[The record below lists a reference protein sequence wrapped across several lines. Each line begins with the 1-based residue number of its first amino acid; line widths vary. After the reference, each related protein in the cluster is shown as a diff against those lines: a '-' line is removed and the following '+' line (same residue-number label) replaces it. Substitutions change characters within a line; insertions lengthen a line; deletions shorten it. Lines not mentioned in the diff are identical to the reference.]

1 MSPAPRSWRV
11 LSERNWRVIDRLFVA
26 FLFVGY
32 ELEVTLAER
41 VNGPLWAHLLL
52 GAALALSFLWR
63 RERPLATLGVNI
75 AGAIIGES
83 FLTGPP
89 NLVTGILMLVA
100 AMYSVGAHSE
110 RREALIGLGAGVT
123 AVFVL
128 ATIHDSGDIFWPV
141 TFFCFVPWL
150 AGRTLQNQTRLARE
164 LSEKA
169 DRAEHAREEE
179 ERRSIAEERSR
190 IARELHD
197 VLAHNL
203 SVMVVQAGAARRIA
217 ERDPE
222 GAAQAAELI
231 RSTGRDALAE
241 LRQLFGPVRRGEG
254 EALAGPPTLRR
265 VDRLVARARDAG
277 LKVEARLEG
286 QEVKLPAGVD
296 LTAYRVVQEALTN
309 VIKHAGAGRVRVLVS
324 YEPWE
329 VVVEV
334 EDDGAG
340 PKGNGALA
348 GAGGGHGLVGMR
360 ERVSL
365 YGGAFQAGP
374 RRGGGFAVRA
384 RLPTLERS
392 SSKGAPA

>member
-1 MSPAPRSWRV
+1 MRP
-11 LSERNWRVIDRLFVA
+11 SERNWRVLDRLFVLA
-26 FLFVGY
+26 LLVGF
-32 ELEVTLAER
+32 ELEVLLSDNTT
-41 VNGPLWAHLLL
+41 GPLAAQLLL
-52 GAALALSFLWR
+52 GAVLALSFLWR
-63 RERPLATLGVNI
+63 RDRPLATLAVNLG
-75 AGAIIGES
+75 GAILGEA

-89 NLVTGILMLVA
+89 NLVTGILMLVS

-110 RREALIGLGAGVT
+110 RRGALFGLGLGVT

-128 ATIHDSGDIFWPV
+128 AAFHDSGDIFWPV
-141 TFFCFVPWL
+141 TFFCIVPWL
-150 AGRTLQNQTRLARE
+150 VGRTLQNQTRLARE

-217 ERDPE
+217 ERDPDA
-222 GAAQAAELI
+222 AAQAAELI

-254 EALAGPPTLRR
+254 ESLAGPPTLRR

-286 QEVKLPAGVD
+286 KEVSLPAGVD
-296 LTAYRVVQEALTN
+296 LTAYRVIQEGLTN
-309 VIKHAGAGRVRVLVS
+309 VIKHAGAGRATVLVS

-334 EDDGAG
+334 EDDGVG
-340 PKGNGALA
+340 SKGNGALA

-360 ERVSL
+360 ERVEL

-374 RRGGGFAVRA
+374 RRSGGFAVRA
-384 RLPTLERS
+384 RLPTLDRSARERT
-392 SSKGAPA
+392 PA

>member
-1 MSPAPRSWRV
+1 VKSTGRSWRF
-11 LSERNWRVIDRLFVA
+11 LSERDWRVIDRLFVA

-32 ELEVTLAER
+32 AIEVSLADR
-41 VNGPLWAHLLL
+41 VAGPLWAHLVL
-52 GAALALSFLWR
+52 GVVLALSFLWR
-63 RERPLATLGVNI
+63 RERPLVTLVVNL
-75 AGAIIGES
+75 AGAALAES
-83 FLTGPP
+83 FMTGPP
-89 NLVTGILMLVA
+89 DLVAGILMLVS
-100 AMYSVGAHSE
+100 AMYAVGAHSE
-110 RREALIGLGAGVT
+110 RREALIGLGLGVA
-123 AVFVL
+123 AVFLL
-128 ATIHDSGDIFWPV
+128 AALHDTGDIFWPV
-141 TFFCFVPWL
+141 TFFCFLPGL

-164 LSEKA
+164 LAEKA

-217 ERDPE
+217 ERDPD
-222 GAAQAAELI
+222 AAVQAAELI
-231 RSTGRDALAE
+231 RGTGRDALAE
-241 LRQLFGPVRRGEG
+241 LRQVFGPVRRGD
-254 EALAGPPTLRR
+254 ADSLAGPPTLKR
-265 VDRLVARARDAG
+265 VDRLVARAREAG
-277 LKVEARLEG
+277 LEVEARLEG
-286 QEVKLPAGVD
+286 EEVSLPAGVD

-334 EDDGAG
+334 QDDGVGA
-340 PKGNGALA
+340 KGNGALSE
-348 GAGGGHGLVGMR
+348 AGGGHGLIGMR

-374 RRGGGFAVRA
+374 RPGGGFAVRA
-384 RLPTLERS
+384 RLPTTE
-392 SSKGAPA
+392 KPAGTAAPA

>member
-1 MSPAPRSWRV
+1 MRP
-11 LSERNWRVIDRLFVA
+11 SERNWRVLDRLFV
-26 FLFVGY
+26 VGLLVGF
-32 ELEVTLAER
+32 ELEVVLSDNTT
-41 VNGPLWAHLLL
+41 GPLVPHLLL
-52 GAALALSFLWR
+52 GAVLALSFLWR
-63 RERPLATLGVNI
+63 RDRPLVTLVVNL
-75 AGAIIGES
+75 AGGLVGTS

-89 NLVTGILMLVA
+89 DLVTSILMLVSA
-100 AMYSVGAHSE
+100 CYSVGAHAE
-110 RREALIGLGAGVT
+110 RRQSLLGLGI
-123 AVFVL
+123 AVV
-128 ATIHDSGDIFWPV
+128 AVIAVAAIHDPGDIFWPV
-141 TFFCFVPWL
+141 TFFCIVPWL

-169 DRAEHAREEE
+169 DRAEHAREEA
-179 ERRSIAEERSR
+179 ERRSIAEERNR

-222 GAAQAAELI
+222 RAAQAAELI

-254 EALAGPPTLRR
+254 DLLAGPPTLKR

-286 QEVKLPAGVD
+286 QEVRLPAGVD

-334 EDDGAG
+334 EDDGTG
-340 PKGNGALA
+340 RKGNGALA
-348 GAGGGHGLVGMR
+348 GAGGGHGLAGMR
-360 ERVSL
+360 ERVTL

-384 RLPTLERS
+384 RLPTLDRSARERT
-392 SSKGAPA
+392 PA

>member
-1 MSPAPRSWRV
+1 MRP
-11 LSERNWRVIDRLFVA
+11 SERNWRVLDRLFVVA
-26 FLFVGY
+26 LLVGF
-32 ELEVTLAER
+32 ELEVVLSDNTT
-41 VNGPLWAHLLL
+41 GPLVPHLLL
-52 GAALALSFLWR
+52 GAVLALSFLWR
-63 RERPLATLGVNI
+63 RDRPLVTLVVNL
-75 AGAIIGES
+75 AGGFVGTS

-89 NLVTGILMLVA
+89 DLVTAILMLVSA
-100 AMYSVGAHSE
+100 SYSVGAHAE
-110 RREALIGLGAGVT
+110 RRQSLLGLGI
-123 AVFVL
+123 AVV
-128 ATIHDSGDIFWPV
+128 AVVAVAAIHDPGDIFWPV
-141 TFFCFVPWL
+141 TFFCIVPWL

-169 DRAEHAREEE
+169 DRAEHAREEA
-179 ERRSIAEERSR
+179 ERRSIAEERTR

-217 ERDPE
+217 ERDPDA
-222 GAAQAAELI
+222 AAQAAELI

-254 EALAGPPTLRR
+254 EALAGPPTLKR

-286 QEVKLPAGVD
+286 QEVRLPAGVD

-334 EDDGAG
+334 EDDGRG
-340 PKGNGALA
+340 RKGNGALA
-348 GAGGGHGLVGMR
+348 GAGGGHGLAGMR
-360 ERVSL
+360 ERVTL

-384 RLPTLERS
+384 RLPTLDRSASERT
-392 SSKGAPA
+392 PA

>member
-1 MSPAPRSWRV
+1 MSLR
-11 LSERNWRVIDRLFVA
+11 ERNWRVLDRLFA
-26 FLFVGY
+26 LGLFVSFS
-32 ELEVTLAER
+32 LEVILAER
-41 VNGPLWAHLLL
+41 TTGPLGANLLL
-52 GAALALSFLWR
+52 GAVLALSFLWR
-63 RERPLATLGVNI
+63 RDRPLVTLVVNL
-75 AGAIIGES
+75 AGAILGEA

-89 NLVTGILMLVA
+89 NRVTGILMLVS
-100 AMYSVGAHSE
+100 AMYAVGAHSE
-110 RREALIGLGAGVT
+110 RREALFGLGLGVT

-128 ATIHDSGDIFWPV
+128 AAMHDSGDIFWPV

-169 DRAEHAREEE
+169 DRAEHAREEA
-179 ERRSIAEERSR
+179 ERRSIAEERNR

-222 GAAQAAELI
+222 AAADAAELI
-231 RSTGRDALAE
+231 RNTGRDALAE
-241 LRQLFGPVRRGEG
+241 LRNLFGPVRRGEG
-254 EALAGPPTLRR
+254 ESLAGPPSLRR

-277 LKVEARLEG
+277 LKVDARLEG
-286 QEVKLPAGVD
+286 QEVELPAGVD
-296 LTAYRVVQEALTN
+296 LTAYRVVQEGLTN

-340 PKGNGALA
+340 RKGNGALA
-348 GAGGGHGLVGMR
+348 EAGSGHGLVGMR
-360 ERVSL
+360 ERVQL
-365 YGGAFQAGP
+365 YGGAFHAGP

-384 RLPTLERS
+384 RLPTLHRSASERTT
-392 SSKGAPA
+392 A

>member
-1 MSPAPRSWRV
+1 VRPGERHWHRLSERDWRV
-11 LSERNWRVIDRLFVA
+11 LDRLWAAALLVA
-26 FLFVGY
+26 F
-32 ELEVTLAER
+32 ELEVLLADR
-41 VNGPLWAHLLL
+41 IDGRGALVAL
-52 GAALALSFLWR
+52 GVVIGLSFLFR
-63 RERPLATLGVNI
+63 RERPIVTLVVSL
-75 AGAIIGES
+75 AGALIGEA

-89 NLVTGILMLVA
+89 NLVTGILLLVSA
-100 AMYSVGAHSE
+100 IYSVGAHSE
-110 RREALIGLGAGVT
+110 RREALVGLGLGVAT
-123 AVFVL
+123 VFAL
-128 ATIHDSGDIFWPV
+128 ALMQDPGDIFWPV

-169 DRAEHAREEE
+169 DRAEVAREEA

-217 ERDPE
+217 ERDPD

-241 LRQLFGPVRRGEG
+241 LRHLFGPVRRGEG
-254 EALAGPPTLRR
+254 EALAGPPSLKR

-277 LKVEARLEG
+277 LKVDARLEG
-286 QEVKLPAGVD
+286 KEVSLSAGVD

-334 EDDGAG
+334 EDDGVGAS
-340 PKGNGALA
+340 GNGALDD
-348 GAGGGHGLVGMR
+348 AGGGHGLVGMR
-360 ERVSL
+360 ERVTL
-365 YGGAFQAGP
+365 YGGSFQAGP

-384 RLPTLERS
+384 RLPAIERS
-392 SSKGAPA
+392 AKAGAPA

>member
-1 MSPAPRSWRV
+1 M
-11 LSERNWRVIDRLFVA
+11 LDRLLA
-26 FLFVGY
+26 LALFVGY
-32 ELEVTLAER
+32 SLESILSDRIA
-41 VNGPLWAHLLL
+41 GPAWAHLLL
-52 GAALALSFLWR
+52 GAVMAGSFLWR
-63 RERPLATLGVNI
+63 RDRPLVTLVVTL
-75 AGAIIGES
+75 AGAIVGES
-83 FLTGPP
+83 FMTGPP
-89 NLVTGILMLVA
+89 NVVTAILMLVSA
-100 AMYSVGAHSE
+100 IYAVGAHSE
-110 RREALIGLGAGVT
+110 RREALVGLGLGVIS
-123 AVFVL
+123 VFVL
-128 ATIHDSGDIFWPV
+128 AAMHDTGDIFWPV
-141 TFFCFVPWL
+141 TFFCIVPWL

-164 LSEKA
+164 LAEKA

-217 ERDPE
+217 ERDAD

-231 RSTGRDALAE
+231 RGTGRDALAE
-241 LRQLFGPVRRGEG
+241 LRHLFGPVRRGEG
-254 EALAGPPTLRR
+254 ESLAGPPSLKR

-277 LKVEARLEG
+277 LEVEARLEG
-286 QEVKLPAGVD
+286 REVDLPAGVD

-334 EDDGAG
+334 EDDGVGARA
-340 PKGNGALA
+340 NGALED
-348 GAGGGHGLVGMR
+348 AGGGHGLVGMR
-360 ERVSL
+360 ERVTL
-365 YGGAFQAGP
+365 YGGSFQAGP

-384 RLPTLERS
+384 RLPTIERTART
-392 SSKGAPA
+392 GVPA

>member
-1 MSPAPRSWRV
+1 VRPGERHWRR
-11 LSERNWRVIDRLFVA
+11 LSERNWRVLDRVWAAALFVA
-26 FLFVGY
+26 F
-32 ELEVTLAER
+32 ELEVLLSDNIQGR
-41 VNGPLWAHLLL
+41 GPLMVVGLVIAV
-52 GAALALSFLWR
+52 SFLWR
-63 RERPLATLGVNI
+63 RDRPLVTLVVTLG
-75 AGAIIGES
+75 GAIIGEA

-89 NLVTGILMLVA
+89 NLATGILLLVSA
-100 AMYSVGAHSE
+100 IYSVGAHSE
-110 RREALIGLGAGVT
+110 RREALIGLGLGVA
-123 AVFVL
+123 AVFAVAL
-128 ATIHDSGDIFWPV
+128 LQDPDDIFWPL

-169 DRAEHAREEE
+169 DRAEHEREEA
-179 ERRSIAEERSR
+179 ERRSIAEERTR

-217 ERDPE
+217 ERDPQ
-222 GAAQAAELI
+222 AAAKAAELI
-231 RSTGRDALAE
+231 RDTGRDALGE

-254 EALAGPPTLRR
+254 ESLAGPPSLRR

-277 LKVEARLEG
+277 LKVDARLEG

-296 LTAYRVVQEALTN
+296 LTAYRVVQEGLTN
-309 VIKHAGAGRVRVLVS
+309 VIKHSGAGRARVLVS

-340 PKGNGALA
+340 RKSNGALA
-348 GAGGGHGLVGMR
+348 AAGGGHGLVGMR
-360 ERVSL
+360 ERVQL
-365 YGGAFQAGP
+365 YGGAFHAGP
-374 RRGGGFAVRA
+374 RRGGGFAIRA
-384 RLPTLERS
+384 RLPTLDRSANERTT
-392 SSKGAPA
+392 A

>member
-1 MSPAPRSWRV
+1 MSLR
-11 LSERNWRVIDRLFVA
+11 ERNWRVLDRLFVVA
-26 FLFVGY
+26 LLAGFS
-32 ELEVTLAER
+32 LEVVLSDNTTA
-41 VNGPLWAHLLL
+41 PLVAHLLL
-52 GAALALSFLWR
+52 GAVLALSFLWR
-63 RERPLATLGVNI
+63 RDRPLVTLAVNL
-75 AGAIIGES
+75 AGAIVGEA

-89 NLVTGILMLVA
+89 DLVTGILMLVS

-110 RREALIGLGAGVT
+110 RREALFGLGLGVT
-123 AVFVL
+123 SVFVL
-128 ATIHDSGDIFWPV
+128 AALHDEGDIFWPV
-141 TFFCFVPWL
+141 TFFCFLPWL

-179 ERRSIAEERSR
+179 ERRSIAEERGR

-203 SVMVVQAGAARRIA
+203 SVMVVQAGAARRVA

-222 GAAQAAELI
+222 AAAQAAELI

-254 EALAGPPTLRR
+254 EALAGPPSLGR
-265 VDRLVARARDAG
+265 VDRLVARAREAG
-277 LKVEARLEG
+277 LKVDTRLEG
-286 QEVKLPAGVD
+286 EEVSLPAGVD

-309 VIKHAGAGRVRVLVS
+309 VIKHSGAGRARVLVS

-340 PKGNGALA
+340 SEGNGALA
-348 GAGGGHGLVGMR
+348 DAGGGHGLVGMR
-360 ERVSL
+360 ERVEL
-365 YGGAFQAGP
+365 YGGLLQAGSRP
-374 RRGGGFAVRA
+374 GGGFAVRA
-384 RLPTLERS
+384 RLPTRPLVP
-392 SSKGAPA
+392 GAELSRAVVQ

>member
-1 MSPAPRSWRV
+1 MSLR
-11 LSERNWRVIDRLFVA
+11 ERNWRVLDRLFA
-26 FLFVGY
+26 LGLFVSFS
-32 ELEVTLAER
+32 LEIILAER
-41 VNGPLWAHLLL
+41 TTGPLGANLLL
-52 GAALALSFLWR
+52 GAVLALSFLWR
-63 RERPLATLGVNI
+63 RDRPLVTLVVNL
-75 AGAIIGES
+75 AGAILGEA

-89 NLVTGILMLVA
+89 NRVTGILMLVS
-100 AMYSVGAHSE
+100 AMYAVGAHSE
-110 RREALIGLGAGVT
+110 RREALFGLGLGVT

-128 ATIHDSGDIFWPV
+128 AAMHDSGDIFWPV

-169 DRAEHAREEE
+169 DRAEVEREEA
-179 ERRSIAEERSR
+179 ERRSIAEERNR

-222 GAAQAAELI
+222 AAADAAELI
-231 RSTGRDALAE
+231 RNTGRDALAE
-241 LRQLFGPVRRGEG
+241 LRNLFGPVRRGEG
-254 EALAGPPTLRR
+254 ESLAGPPSLRR

-277 LKVEARLEG
+277 LKVDARLEG

-296 LTAYRVVQEALTN
+296 LTAYRVVQEGLTN

-334 EDDGAG
+334 EDDGTG
-340 PKGNGALA
+340 SKGNGALA
-348 GAGGGHGLVGMR
+348 DAGSGHGLVGMR
-360 ERVSL
+360 ERVEL
-365 YGGAFQAGP
+365 YGGAFHAGP

-384 RLPTLERS
+384 RLPTLDRSASERTT
-392 SSKGAPA
+392 A